1 MTDSRWPE
9 TGGES
14 PLEATEDVTLE
25 PDAGGPGRG
34 EGAGEAKEVE
44 GLSQNK
50 IVWRKFVRHRGAMFG
65 MITLALIAILS
76 ISSMGLGP
84 IRGWWK
90 WQDFNASHKIV
101 NPAGA
106 PTLVIPGING
116 DHFAWGDHP
125 FGQDSIGADN
135 FAQVMAGVKTSL
147 FVMVIM
153 GVVALVI
160 GVAIGALAGYYRGW
174 LDMALMRFTDLVIT
188 LPVIVIGAVLGRLV
202 FTIPQKYFQDDTISQ
217 QIRAAMPILLALA
230 LGMILWTGLA
240 RLVRSEFL
248 SLRERE
254 FVDSARVAGAS
265 DFGSSPSTSCPT
277 PSV

>member
-147 FVMVIM
+147 FVMLSWAWSLSHRRRHRCAR
-153 GVVALVI
+153 GPPR
-160 GVAIGALAGYYRGW
+160 LAGH
-174 LDMALMRFTDLVIT
+174 
-188 LPVIVIGAVLGRLV
+188 GADAVHRPGHHAARHRDRCGSGRLV
-202 FTIPQKYFQDDTISQ
+202 FTIPQKYFQTTRSPTDQSRHADS
-217 QIRAAMPILLALA
+217 LALA
-230 LGMILWTGLA
+230 LG
-240 RLVRSEFL
+240 
-248 SLRERE
+248 
-254 FVDSARVAGAS
+254 
-265 DFGSSPSTSCPT
+265 
-277 PSV
+277 